1 MGRIYLLP
9 RLQRLCDMCGSSV
22 VMNTTLSFALTCVR
36 DPYPHLFVGPSRSLK
51 IFGSS
56 FGNADLRAVV
66 SFISDA
72 FQACADLRRLRNVG
86 KLLRVGSQIYNLQ
99 GSPNWTNLQEP
110 NYLFTIRGGGDRRL
124 VNTHTE
130 NMAPHLNA
138 VQRRELAVE
147 KARQNQY
154 EEALQY
160 LNAAD
165 TLQPNDAV
173 TLRYRGEI
181 LRVLCRFDEALQDL
195 SQAVDLETKDAYAR
209 WSRGD
214 TLSRLGRYNEALSDL
229 NQAVI
234 LDPNDARARCSRGE
248 TLRVLRRFDKALQ
261 DLNMAVNQEPNHAPA
276 RARKL

>member
-1 MGRIYLLP
+1 MLCWRCTDKEVADPIQQSLLSE
-9 RLQRLCDMCGSSV
+9 GSKLVPQEVNVS
-22 VMNTTLSFALTCVR
+22 TQTLRKLIFQLSFKEAMESIQRCLR
-36 DPYPHLFVGPSRSLK
+36 SRGPT
-51 IFGSS
+51 
-56 FGNADLRAVV
+56 VP
-66 SFISDA
+66 
-72 FQACADLRRLRNVG
+72 
-86 KLLRVGSQIYNLQ
+86 